1 MNDSWWFKNHTCK
14 ETDYLSFSAEK
25 PRLPSPKILGCPLH
39 MFPMGI
45 HHMKVIPTVSTGH
58 FYEDLCWLWTPS
70 GMWLPTQ
77 NMEKKHRIASPR
89 VEKSD
94 MGSTYLPDF
103 RNGLSGGIFPPISGF
118 TGPYLY
124 LVREP
129 PCISDNSPMTN
140 VLLFIGK
147 RFRTS
152 PPRALSARA
161 ARAWPVSTKHIS
173 WGPTL
178 HMACLQIMMDKIL
191 WLQASSSL
199 DGF

>member
-1 MNDSWWFKNHTCK
+1 MQDF
-14 ETDYLSFSAEK
+14 F
-25 PRLPSPKILGCPLH
+25 
-39 MFPMGI
+39 
-45 HHMKVIPTVSTGH
+45 
-58 FYEDLCWLWTPS
+58 
-70 GMWLPTQ
+70 
-77 NMEKKHRIASPR
+77 ASPR
-89 VEKSD
+89 IKYLSNHRIKYLSTYQKSTESFLPGLRKSD
-94 MGSTYLPDF
+94 MGSPYLPDF
-103 RNGLSGGIFPPISGF
+103 RNGGNNPPISGF

-191 WLQASSSL
+191 WLQGSSSL